1 MKQKDLFI
9 KTVKENPKDEESI
22 NAKLLIRAGFVDKLG
37 AGIYSILP
45 LGLRVV
51 NKIESIV
58 REEIN
63 NIQGQEVL
71 MPSLHPKEYWE
82 TTGRWNVEEMY
93 KIKDENLGL
102 GWTHEEI
109 ITALVKK
116 HILSSN
122 DLPKYIYQIQNKFRN
137 EPRAKSGILRGKEFI
152 MKDLYSFHSS
162 EKDLDEYYEKVKIA
176 YRNIYNRC
184 GIGEKTYL
192 TLAGGGTF
200 SKYSHEFQ
208 TITDA
213 GEDVICICK
222 KCNNATNREIFDNLP
237 DRSSDHVCECGEITK
252 VGNEERKKSIEVGN
266 IFKLGTKYSE
276 AFNLKDENGN
286 LIIMGCYGIGITRL
300 MGTIVEVFNDDKGI
314 IWPKLVAPFSVH
326 LICLDGG
333 NSEIK
338 EKADEIYSVLQ
349 NSNIEVLYDN
359 RDDKTAGEKL
369 NDCDLIGIPLRLVIS
384 AKTLKEDSVEAKKRT
399 EEKTELV
406 KIKDLIDFL
415 KHEQ

>member
-1 MKQKDLFI
+1 MKQKDLFV
-9 KTVKENPKDEESI
+9 KTTKENPKDEKSL
-22 NAKLLIRAGFVDKLG
+22 NAQLLIRGGFVDKLNS
-37 AGIYSILP
+37 GIYSILP

-51 NKIESIV
+51 NKIESII
-58 REEIN
+58 REEMGKI
-63 NIQGQEVL
+63 GAQEIL
-71 MPSLHPKEYWE
+71 MPALNPKENWE
-82 TTGRWNVEEMY
+82 KTGRWNIEEMY
-93 KIKDENLGL
+93 KIKDENFGL

-109 ITALVKK
+109 ITPLVKK
-116 HILSSN
+116 HILSSK

-137 EPRAKSGILRGKEFI
+137 EPRAKSGLLRGREFI

-162 EKDLDEYYEKVKIA
+162 LEDLDEYYEKVKIA

-213 GEDVICICK
+213 GEDIIYIDEK
-222 KCNNATNREIFDNLP
+222 TKEATNKEVYDGDGKGIK
-237 DRSSDHVCECGEITK
+237 EMK
-252 VGNEERKKSIEVGN
+252 AIEVGN
-266 IFKLGTKYSE
+266 IFKLGTRYTE
-276 AFNLKDENGN
+276 VFDLKDENGN

-300 MGTIVEVFNDDKGI
+300 MGTIVEVFNDEKGI
-314 IWPKLVAPFSVH
+314 IWPKSVAPFSVH

-333 NSEIK
+333 NSEIR
-338 EKADEIYSVLQ
+338 EKADEIYFVLQ

-384 AKTLKEDSVEAKKRT
+384 AKALKEDSVEAKKRA

-415 KHEQ
+415 KNEQ